1 MHCRVPL
8 TASRILGCGPAIP
21 PLSFYVPFILIGAAL
36 IVTVLWEAFET
47 IILPRR
53 VRRRFRLTRFFYRGT
68 WIPWSTLVGRIR
80 SKRRKETLLSFFG
93 PLSLIGLLVVW
104 AAGLILGFAFLHYGL
119 GSHLRVD
126 GETPGFGTD
135 LYFSGTNFFTLG
147 LGDVIPVTWTVRAL
161 TVFEAGTGFG
171 FLAIVIG
178 YLPVIYQSFS
188 RREVII
194 SMLDARAGSPPN
206 AAELLRRHA
215 QDHTLDGLD
224 SLLRDWEQWSA
235 ELLESHLSYPVLAY
249 FRSQHDNQSWL
260 AALTTI
266 LDASALVMAGL
277 KGRSSS
283 QARLTFAMARHA
295 VVDLS
300 QVFNTRPNI
309 YGTNRLDAK
318 DLEHLHASLR
328 AAGIEVDDPEGQ
340 RLAHFRRMYE
350 PYVEALG
357 RYLQMKLP
365 PWFVMTSHKDN
376 WQTTAWE
383 TDQL

>member
-1 MHCRVPL
+1 VL
-8 TASRILGCGPAIP
+8 ILV
-21 PLSFYVPFILIGAAL
+21 LGAVT
-36 IVTVLWEAFET
+36 IFTVLWETFET

-53 VRRRFRLTRFFYRGT
+53 VRRRFRLTRLYYRST
-68 WIPWSTLVGRIR
+68 WLSWVAATR
-80 SKRRKETLLSFFG
+80 SIVRKKRRRETLLSFFG
-93 PLSLIGLLVVW
+93 PLSLIGLLALW
-104 AAGLILGFAFLHYGL
+104 AAGLVLGFALIHYGL
-119 GSHLRVD
+119 RSQLSTPS
-126 GETPGFGTD
+126 ETPNFSTY

-147 LGDVIPVTWTVRAL
+147 LGDITPIDWYARAITVM
-161 TVFEAGTGFG
+161 EAGIGFG

-215 QDHTLDGLD
+215 ADQRLDHVDA
-224 SLLRDWEQWSA
+224 LLRDWEQWSA

-266 LDASALVMAGL
+266 LDASALVLAGM
-277 KGRSSS
+277 KGQSSS
-283 QARLTFAMARHA
+283 QARLTFAMARHT
-295 VVDLS
+295 VVDLC
-300 QVFNTRPNI
+300 QVFNTQPDLQRS
-309 YGTNRLDAK
+309 NRLHTTDV
-318 DLEHLHASLR
+318 LHLHAVLR
-328 AAGIEVDDPEGQ
+328 AAGLNPDDPDGQ

-350 PYVEALG
+350 PYVEALAT
-357 RYLQMKLP
+357 YLQMDLP
-365 PWFVMTSHKDN
+365 PWIPPSLQKDN

-383 TDQL
+383 IDR